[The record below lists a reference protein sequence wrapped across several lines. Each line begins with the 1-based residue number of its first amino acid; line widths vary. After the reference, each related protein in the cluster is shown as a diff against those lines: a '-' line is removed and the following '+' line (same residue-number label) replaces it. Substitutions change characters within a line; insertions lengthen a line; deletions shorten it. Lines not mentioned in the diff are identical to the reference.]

1 VKLSL
6 PRLRFN
12 SRSVVGLDVGS
23 SAIKAVELTMKGRSG
38 GFELSHLGVANV
50 PAEAIVQGAFLNASA
65 ITEAIREAIDNGK
78 IKTKNVAAAVSGH
91 SVIVK
96 KVNLPAMSREELDE
110 QIRWEAEQ
118 YIPFDVNEVNLDF
131 QILGGGNDDGQM
143 EVLLVAAKKDLIDDY
158 VQVIHEAGLVPVA
171 IDVAAFAVENAFE
184 ANYDASPG
192 QTVALV
198 NIGAQVVNINIVS
211 NGVPVLHPRHHHR
224 GQPVHRGDPEGALD
238 QLQRSRAHQARRPPH
253 RQPGR
258 GAAGSRAGGAERDR
272 DGDRRDQPL
281 ARLLRRDQRRQ
292 PDREGLPRRRRL
304 EGVRI
309 RQGVPRA
316 HRPRGGRAESAQPD
330 DPVEPLRGR
339 LPRRPRAG
347 ALGRSG
353 TRPARGGPMIQINL
367 LPVREAKRKADV
379 KQNVLELV
387 FALIVVGAAI
397 YYVHSDLTTQIDTAQ
412 NRITRCRTT
421 SRSSSR
427 SSTRSR
433 RSAPRRPSCRRRST

>member
-1 VKLSL
+1 MKLSL

-131 QILGGGNDDGQM
+131 QILGGGNDEGQM

-211 NGVPVLHPRHHHR
+211 NGVPSFTRDITTAGNQYTEEIQKALSISFSEAERIKLGGRRTDSQDVVPQEVEQAVQSVTETVIGEISRSL
-224 GQPVHRGDPEGALD
+224 DFYGATSADNRIEKVYL
-238 QLQRSRAHQARRPPH
+238 
-253 RQPGR
+253 
-258 GAAGSRAGGAERDR
+258 AGGASKVSGFAKAFHERT
-272 DGDRRDQPL
+272 GLAVAALNPL
-281 ARLLRRDQRRQ
+281 SRMIPSNRFEADYLDDLA
-292 PDREGLPRRRRL
+292 PALSVGVGLAL
-304 EGVRI
+304 
-309 RQGVPRA
+309 
-316 HRPRGGRAESAQPD
+316 RAE
-330 DPVEPLRGR
+330 
-339 LPRRPRAG
+339 
-347 ALGRSG
+347 
-353 TRPARGGPMIQINL
+353 AR
-367 LPVREAKRKADV
+367 
-379 KQNVLELV
+379 
-387 FALIVVGAAI
+387 
-397 YYVHSDLTTQIDTAQ
+397 
-412 NRITRCRTT
+412 
-421 SRSSSR
+421 
-427 SSTRSR
+427 
-433 RSAPRRPSCRRRST
+433 